1 MRMKDYM
8 VTHTFKSE
16 EIRQQYFAMGEDMTL
31 DDVRAQMK
39 NDNASFQMNWNA
51 GEDDM
56 VMYCWWKANSPE
68 AILETLGEMGEMFHN
83 DVKEVPNIID
93 VTD

>member
-16 EIRQQYFAMGEDMTL
+16 EIRQQYFAMGQDMTL
-31 DDVRAQMK
+31 DDIRAQMK

-56 VMYCWWKANSPE
+56 VMYCWWKADSPE

-83 DVKEVPNIID
+83 DVKEMSNIID

>member
-83 DVKEVPNIID
+83 DVKEMPNIID

>member
-1 MRMKDYM
+1 MKDYM

-56 VMYCWWKANSPE
+56 VMYCWWKAESPE

-83 DVKEVPNIID
+83 DVKEMSNIID

>member
-1 MRMKDYM
+1 MKDYM

-16 EIRQQYFAMGEDMTL
+16 EIRQQYFAMGQEMTL
-31 DDVRAQMK
+31 DDIRAQMK
-39 NDNASFQMNWNA
+39 NDSASFQMNWNA

-56 VMYCWWKANSPE
+56 VMYCWWKADSPE

-93 VTD
+93 VAD

>member
-1 MRMKDYM
+1 MKDYM

-16 EIRQQYFAMGEDMTL
+16 EIRQQYFAMGQDMTL
-31 DDVRAQMK
+31 DDIRAQMK

-56 VMYCWWKANSPE
+56 VMYCWWKAESPE

-83 DVKEVPNIID
+83 DVKEMPNIID

>member
-1 MRMKDYM
+1 MKDYM

-16 EIRQQYFAMGEDMTL
+16 EIRQQYFAMGQDMTL
-31 DDVRAQMK
+31 DDIRAQMK

-56 VMYCWWKANSPE
+56 VMYCWWKADSPE

-83 DVKEVPNIID
+83 DVKEMPNIID

>member
-1 MRMKDYM
+1 MKDYM

-16 EIRQQYFAMGEDMTL
+16 EIRQQYFAMGQDMTL
-31 DDVRAQMK
+31 DDIRAQMK

-56 VMYCWWKANSPE
+56 VMYCWWKADSPE
-68 AILETLGEMGEMFHN
+68 AIIETLGEMGEMFHN
-83 DVKEVPNIID
+83 DVKEMPNIID

>member
-1 MRMKDYM
+1 MKDYM

-16 EIRQQYFAMGEDMTL
+16 EIRQQYFAMGQDMTL
-31 DDVRAQMK
+31 DDIRAQMK

-83 DVKEVPNIID
+83 DVKEMSNIID

>member
-1 MRMKDYM
+1 M

-51 GEDDM
+51 DEDDM
-56 VMYCWWKANSPE
+56 VMYCWWKANSLE

-83 DVKEVPNIID
+83 DVKEMPNIID

>member
-1 MRMKDYM
+1 MKDYM

-16 EIRQQYFAMGEDMTL
+16 EIRQQYFAMGQDMTL
-31 DDVRAQMK
+31 DDIRAQMK

-68 AILETLGEMGEMFHN
+68 AIIETLGEMGEMFHN
-83 DVKEVPNIID
+83 DVKEMPNIID